1 MPSLSDPLTTP
12 GGVVVPGSVYDLTPA
27 NRSIAVKWRS
37 AQRPTLVLAH
47 NGHVH
52 TVSTAAIATF
62 LDDTGGIRYEA
73 RTTGLVV
80 GFLAPHV
87 TGATLKL

>member
-12 GGVVVPGSVYDLTPA
+12 GGVVVPGSVYDLT
-27 NRSIAVKWRS
+27 
-37 AQRPTLVLAH
+37 LAH